1 MEDNGRTGNMK
12 ASRPIIGREQ
22 QCQYRVLNQEQESR
36 VAVSQNQQEYRC
48 RNTLPHICVVR
59 KRLRGSYTVEAA
71 GVMAVV
77 FFTMLVLFH
86 QAFYMGA
93 WTAGTFQ
100 VHQQVE
106 RERHQIVHK
115 DERSITRGKQ
125 GQSWQADI
133 TARVFRPEES
143 LRMWSILEE
152 NGEH

>member
-1 MEDNGRTGNMK
+1 M
-12 ASRPIIGREQ
+12 
-22 QCQYRVLNQEQESR
+22 
-36 VAVSQNQQEYRC
+36 
-48 RNTLPHICVVR
+48 PHICVVR

-125 GQSWQADI
+125 GQGWQADI